1 MKTKLHKFWGD
12 KSVKK
17 ETEQPPSIFKKLR
30 GKSHPDESADC
41 AAAVAA
47 TEEEKERQRRRAFA
61 HYDCQSLTANLPCAA
76 TRLRNLLNLRRRN
89 TATGASAASMRS
101 STPDAPLSSGSNS
114 STEHLEEDTGDGR
127 HNELLDR

>member
-12 KSVKK
+12 KSTKK
-17 ETEQPPSIFKKLR
+17 EVEQPPSIFKKLR
-30 GKSHPDESADC
+30 GKNQTEESADSS
-41 AAAVAA
+41 AAAA

-76 TRLRNLLNLRRRN
+76 LRLRNLLLLRRRN

-114 STEHLEEDTGDGR
+114 SSEHLEEDTGDGR
-127 HNELLDR
+127 RNELLDR